1 MTNNILQYSIIGLI
15 ICAQLYIFGKG
26 YLKNSNDSGAL
37 TKLGA
42 SGTFLG
48 IFVALFGF
56 DPNNIDEGIP
66 VFLGGM
72 RIAFLTSVSGML
84 FSIILDRRVS
94 NIINNDAGIGD
105 LIIAV
110 NDGNHLLSTK
120 IDSVSGSINDLE
132 KSISGDGDG
141 SLLNQLTL
149 QRSNLNDKFMDLTDE
164 FKTFAKLQA
173 ENNTKALVE
182 AIREVIG
189 DFNAKINEQFGE
201 NFKELNAAV
210 GDLVGWQENYKD
222 VVEKSFTQFQHAVES
237 IDNSKEVLELI
248 HKRYQDNLT
257 INDEVK
263 STLALLKIE
272 HESLEEKMQAF
283 VQLAQEAKTAF
294 PLIDDNIDRLTNG
307 FSDKVES
314 SIEAVTEA
322 YKIQTD
328 NNIKVV
334 EEMNSATDSALSAM
348 KDAVEN
354 SNESIVDAANL
365 MKQSVDESMTNI
377 ADRVVQGFNDS
388 MINVEQLQ
396 QKFADSMEGTIV
408 QIDDALRQELEKS
421 LQSLGSQLAS
431 LSKRFV
437 DDYADLTNRMRK

>member
-1 MTNNILQYSIIGLI
+1 M
-15 ICAQLYIFGKG
+15 
-26 YLKNSNDSGAL
+26 
-37 TKLGA
+37 
-42 SGTFLG
+42 
-48 IFVALFGF
+48 
-56 DPNNIDEGIP
+56 
-66 VFLGGM
+66 
-72 RIAFLTSVSGML
+72 
-84 FSIILDRRVS
+84 
-94 NIINNDAGIGD
+94 
-105 LIIAV
+105 
-110 NDGNHLLSTK
+110 
-120 IDSVSGSINDLE
+120 
-132 KSISGDGDG
+132 
-141 SLLNQLTL
+141 
-149 QRSNLNDKFMDLTDE
+149 
-164 FKTFAKLQA
+164 
-173 ENNTKALVE
+173 
-182 AIREVIG
+182 
-189 DFNAKINEQFGE
+189 
-201 NFKELNAAV
+201 
-210 GDLVGWQENYKD
+210 GWQENYKD

-272 HESLEEKMQAF
+272 HESLEEKCRPLFSLLKKQ
-283 VQLAQEAKTAF
+283 KPF

-365 MKQSVDESMTNI
+365 MKQNVDESMTNI

-437 DDYADLTNRMRK
+437 DDYADLTNRMQQVINMAES

>member
-1 MTNNILQYSIIGLI
+1 
-15 ICAQLYIFGKG
+15 
-26 YLKNSNDSGAL
+26 
-37 TKLGA
+37 
-42 SGTFLG
+42 
-48 IFVALFGF
+48 
-56 DPNNIDEGIP
+56 
-66 VFLGGM
+66 
-72 RIAFLTSVSGML
+72 
-84 FSIILDRRVS
+84 
-94 NIINNDAGIGD
+94 
-105 LIIAV
+105 
-110 NDGNHLLSTK
+110 
-120 IDSVSGSINDLE
+120 
-132 KSISGDGDG
+132 
-141 SLLNQLTL
+141 
-149 QRSNLNDKFMDLTDE
+149 MDLTDE

-201 NFKELNAAV
+201 NFKELNVAV

-354 SNESIVDAANL
+354 SNESIVDATNL

-388 MINVEQLQ
+388 MINVEQLR

-437 DDYADLTNRMRK
+437 DDYADLTNRMQQVINMAES